1 MDNQNKQPKSRN
13 IKSSQKAAALKS
25 PIGVGVNMETQ
36 VYNLENK
43 AVGKIELPKSV
54 FGAAWKPELIKQVV
68 MAQMANLRRPW
79 AHAKGRGEVRGGGKK
94 PWKQK
99 GTGRSRHGSIRSPIW
114 KGGGKSHGPTNERD
128 YSQKVNKKMRRTAL
142 FSVLSRKFKDG
153 EVKIVKD
160 FILKEQ
166 KTKTAG
172 VALAMLVEK
181 AKTVKRYD
189 ALIVSAPETKGLERV
204 FRNLP
209 KTKVLDSRGLNV
221 IDIMNYKHLIL
232 EEKAVESIS
241 THYKL

>member
-1 MDNQNKQPKSRN
+1 
-13 IKSSQKAAALKS
+13 
-25 PIGVGVNMETQ
+25 METQ

-43 AVGKIELPKSV
+43 AVGKVELPKFV
-54 FGAAWKPELIKQVV
+54 FGTAWKPSLIKQVV

-114 KGGGKSHGPTNERD
+114 KGGGKAHGPTKERD
-128 YSQKVNKKMRRTAL
+128 YTQKVNKKMKRTAL

-153 EVKIVKD
+153 ELKIVKD
-160 FILKEQ
+160 FTFKEQ
-166 KTKTAG
+166 KTKFAAG
-172 VALAMLVEK
+172 TLTLLSG
-181 AKTVKRYD
+181 KTKKGKKYD
-189 ALIVSAPETKGLERV
+189 ALVVSAPETKGLERV

-209 KTKVLDSRGLNV
+209 KTKVLDSRALNV
-221 IDIMNYKHLIL
+221 YDLMNYKHLFV

-241 THYKL
+241 THYKLK

>member
-1 MDNQNKQPKSRN
+1 
-13 IKSSQKAAALKS
+13 
-25 PIGVGVNMETQ
+25 METQ

-43 AVGKIELPKSV
+43 AVGKTELPKSV
-54 FGAAWKPELIKQVV
+54 FGAAWNPGLIKQVV
-68 MAQMANLRRPW
+68 LAQMANLRRPW
-79 AHAKGRGEVRGGGKK
+79 AHTKGRGEVRGGGKK

-114 KGGGKSHGPTNERD
+114 KGGGKAHGPTKERD

-172 VALAMLVEK
+172 AALSALVN
-181 AKTVKRYD
+181 KTKTAKRYD
-189 ALIVSAPETKGLERV
+189 ALVVSAPETKGLERV

-232 EEKAVESIS
+232 EEKAVETIAK
-241 THYKL
+241 HYKI